1 MHVLTNSLRPAKA
14 WDRWG
19 VIASASCVVHCIVT
33 PFAALALPALAA
45 TDGATHMVLGVAVA
59 LFALLAFIPGMKMH
73 GKRRVLALGMTGVT
87 LIWIAVLLPEKLV
100 SDALRDGVTVA
111 GGLVMVAAHVFNV
124 MLCRRCTVCCSACNG
139 AAARQ
144 ATSI

>member
-1 MHVLTNSLRPAKA
+1 MSARTSIRRPAKA

-19 VIASASCVVHCIVT
+19 VIASALCVAHCIVT

-45 TDGATHMVLGVAVA
+45 TDGATHIVLAVAVA
-59 LFALLAFIPGMKMH
+59 LFALLAFVPGMKTH

-87 LIWIAVLLPEKLV
+87 LIWIAVLLPEALV
-100 SDALRDGVTVA
+100 PDALRDGVTVV

-124 MLCRRCTVCCSACNG
+124 VLCRRCASCCSACG
-139 AAARQ
+139 SAADRQ
-144 ATSI
+144 VAPI